1 MREIAANAALIQ
13 GQPMFKV
20 IDKVKL
26 LEAQGRD
33 IVHLE
38 IGDPDFTT
46 PRHIIDFMVE
56 VMDPKK
62 NETIMDPACGTAGF
76 LFRSSQRW

>member
-20 IDKVKL
+20 IDKVKR
-26 LEAQGRD
+26 LEAQGRN

-46 PRHIIDFMVE
+46 PQHIIAAAQ
-56 VMDPKK
+56 K
-62 NETIMDPACGTAGF
+62 
-76 LFRSSQRW
+76 